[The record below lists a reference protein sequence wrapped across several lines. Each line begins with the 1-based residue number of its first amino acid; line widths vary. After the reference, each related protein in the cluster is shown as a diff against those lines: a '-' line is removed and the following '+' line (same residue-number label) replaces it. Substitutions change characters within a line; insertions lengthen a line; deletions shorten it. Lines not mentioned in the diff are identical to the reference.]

1 MAAEV
6 SRNGKIGAGVVLFLV
21 LAVVATLAVGS
32 AFGWYEEKRNLDIP
46 HQNGY
51 KERLD
56 GANLKPTPIEPFEL
70 PEHSRHSYDERE
82 GQYVDLARLHKVLPV
97 QGRLFEHY
105 HQYSGWFYEE
115 KRMYSLTTS
124 YLSATVSALGTLF
137 IEGTVSASVIPYSR

>member
-51 KERLD
+51 KERVSNAWTV
-56 GANLKPTPIEPFEL
+56 GGG
-70 PEHSRHSYDERE
+70 E
-82 GQYVDLARLHKVLPV
+82 GCGGRRWVYEVWCVCLPV
-97 QGRLFEHY
+97 TFFSFLPTAFFSLF
-105 HQYSGWFYEE
+105 
-115 KRMYSLTTS
+115 
-124 YLSATVSALGTLF
+124 
-137 IEGTVSASVIPYSR
+137 

>member
-51 KERLD
+51 KERVSNVWAAV
-56 GANLKPTPIEPFEL
+56 GVVGGVG
-70 PEHSRHSYDERE
+70 S
-82 GQYVDLARLHKVLPV
+82 
-97 QGRLFEHY
+97 
-105 HQYSGWFYEE
+105 
-115 KRMYSLTTS
+115 
-124 YLSATVSALGTLF
+124 TVSG
-137 IEGTVSASVIPYSR
+137 VSVSW